1 MANQIYLQRTGGN
14 IYPTSSMSTP
24 IPAETF
30 NYSPEEWL
38 APVGSVQG
46 QITSFNTL
54 SPTL

>member
-38 APVGSVQG
+38 APVGSQQG
-46 QITSFNTL
+46 RLTALFSL